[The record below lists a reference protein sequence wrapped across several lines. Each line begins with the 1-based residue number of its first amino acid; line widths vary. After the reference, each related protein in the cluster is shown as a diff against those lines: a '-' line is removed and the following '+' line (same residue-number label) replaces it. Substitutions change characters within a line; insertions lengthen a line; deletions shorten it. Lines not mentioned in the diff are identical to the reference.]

1 MKLSID
7 WLTRDWV
14 DPRCDADELAKRLT
28 MAGFEVEG
36 RELVAG
42 AFTDVVVGEVLETSR
57 HPDADKLTVNR
68 VAAGAHGELQ
78 IVCGAKNVR
87 PGLKAPLAVVG
98 AQLPG
103 GLVIKK
109 AKLRGVESQGMLCSA
124 RELGMGE
131 GHEGLLELP
140 ANLTTGAGLREAL
153 GLDDVVLEINFTPNR
168 GDALSVLG
176 IAREVAVLGGA
187 PLRGPAL
194 APVAPTTNDTFPV
207 TLAAPEACPKFA
219 GRVLRGLD
227 PKAPTP
233 FWMQERLRRAG
244 QRSLGPIIDVTN
256 YVMLELGQ
264 PMHAYDLRQLRERI
278 EVRTARAGEQ
288 LHLLDGRTIDL
299 QADVLVIADA
309 AGPVGLAGIMGGE
322 KSGIA
327 PDTTDVFL
335 EVAWFAPDAIA
346 GRARRFGLLTDA
358 SQRFERG
365 VDPAG
370 QERAI
375 ERATALLLEI
385 CGGRAGPTVVSASG
399 GVPGRAPVT
408 LGRNYLDR
416 LIGISIPDARVQ
428 EILVALGMQVERTAD
443 GWRVVPPSWR
453 FDVTQAADLVEEVA
467 RVYGYNEIPQID
479 APMPQ
484 RPATVPEGRVTALRA
499 IELLVDRGWNE
510 AITYSFV
517 EPGLQ
522 RRLFPDTPGLALAN
536 PISADLGEMRV
547 SLWPGLVKALGDNV
561 RRQQD
566 RLRLFEYGAK
576 YIPQGTGKTDEIQ
589 CISGIAWG
597 LAGAEQW
604 GEPKRAVD
612 FYDVKSDVEA
622 LLAATGDAGT
632 FRFVPERLGCL
643 HPGRTA
649 RIYRGETACGWLG
662 ELHPE
667 LARALDLSPAPY
679 LFELEAG
686 PALAGA
692 LPTGQEPP
700 RFPAIRRDLA
710 VVVKESVTFS
720 ELRRSVTVAASSLL
734 RELTVFDV
742 YRGAGI
748 ESGRKSVALGL
759 ILQDKSRTLTDA
771 DADSVMQAVAARLRA
786 DVEAQIRD

>member
-14 DPRCDADELAKRLT
+14 DPRCDADELARRLT

-36 RELVAG
+36 RETVAG
-42 AFTDVVVGEVLETSR
+42 AFADVVVGEVLATER

-98 AQLPG
+98 ATLPG
-103 GLVIKK
+103 DLTIKR

-140 ANLTTGAGLREAL
+140 ANLETGASLRTAL

-187 PLRGPAL
+187 PLRGPAI
-194 APVAPTTNDTFPV
+194 APVAPTAADTFPV
-207 TLAAPEACPKFA
+207 TLSAPAACPKFA

-227 PKAPTP
+227 PNAKTP
-233 FWMQERLRRAG
+233 FWMEERLRRAG
-244 QRSLGPIIDVTN
+244 QRSLGPMVDVTN

-264 PMHAYDLRQLRERI
+264 PMHAYDLRRLSAGI
-278 EVRTARAGEQ
+278 DVRLARAGEQ
-288 LHLLDGRTIDL
+288 LHLLDGRAIDL
-299 QADVLVIADA
+299 QPDVLVIADG

-346 GRARRFGLLTDA
+346 GRARRYGLLTDA

-365 VDPAG
+365 VDPAA
-370 QERAI
+370 QERAM

-385 CGGRAGPTVVSASG
+385 CGGGAGPTIVTTAGALPVRTPVALS
-399 GVPGRAPVT
+399 RA
-408 LGRNYLDR
+408 YLDR
-416 LIGISIPDARVQ
+416 LIGISIPAPRVQ
-428 EILVALGMQVERTAD
+428 EILVSLGMHVEAVAD
-443 GWRVVPPSWR
+443 GWRVTPPSWR
-453 FDVTQAADLVEEVA
+453 FDVAQAADLVEEVA
-467 RVYGYNEIPQID
+467 RVYGYNDVPQID

-484 RPATVPEGRVTALRA
+484 RPARVPEGRVTVARA
-499 IELLVDRGWNE
+499 IELLVDRGWHE

-517 EPGLQ
+517 EPGVQ
-522 RRLFPDTPGLALAN
+522 RRLFPQTAGLPLAN

-547 SLWPGLVKALGDNV
+547 SLWPGLLKALGDNV

-566 RLRLFEYGAK
+566 RVRLFEYGAK
-576 YIPQGTGKTDEIQ
+576 YIPQASGKTDEIQ
-589 CISGIAWG
+589 TMAGIAWG
-597 LAGAEQW
+597 AARAEQW
-604 GEPKRAVD
+604 GEARRATD
-612 FYDVKSDVEA
+612 FYDVKADVES
-622 LLAATGDAGT
+622 LLAASGESGA
-632 FRFVPERLGCL
+632 FRFAAESLSCL

-649 RIYRGETACGWLG
+649 RIHRGDRAVGWLG

-667 LARALDLSPAPY
+667 LAREFQLNSAPY
-679 LFELEAG
+679 LFEIEVDA
-686 PALAGA
+686 ALAAA
-692 LPTGQEPP
+692 LPTGEEPP
-700 RFPAIRRDLA
+700 KFPAIRRDLA

-734 RELTVFDV
+734 RELKVFDV

-771 DADSVMQAVAARLRA
+771 DADTVMTAVAARLRA